1 MIKSLING
9 TAHLPPIGPIAMLVF
24 LSIACH
30 QKAKPDP
37 EGNHKRDS
45 DSQFELDP
53 AYARDVD
60 RFCFAE
66 RHAGALDIETT
77 ARGMVVADW
86 LGKNLETA
94 EARKF
99 LLSLQKLSATEKAK
113 RLRSEGQRAKLADCP
128 TAAAWEKAASLH

>member
-1 MIKSLING
+1 
-9 TAHLPPIGPIAMLVF
+9 MLVL
-24 LSIACH
+24 LSIACK
-30 QKAKPDP
+30 QKGKPGP
-37 EGNHKRDS
+37 EVNDKKGNG
-45 DSQFELDP
+45 SQSELDP

-94 EARKF
+94 EARSF
-99 LLSLQKLSATEKAK
+99 LLSLQKLSATDKAK
-113 RLRSEGQRAKLADCP
+113 RLRSESQRAKLEDCP
-128 TAAAWEKAASLH
+128 TAAAWEKAAASPR